1 MDESSAVKETRVVL
15 RRIQDHLLHAH
26 KTFGVEHES
35 AGFVDVI
42 HHPTNKLADLNY
54 VTPRRNTA
62 WVSGSYVQQGLD
74 RLSALDR
81 VGRVQYIEG
90 LYPPQFAKTLRDLG
104 LHSENESSLM
114 AFSLS
119 GFAGTTPSLP
129 KPTTPRGVRLELAGD
144 QRATEMWLYVHKN
157 ANYDLMTLGVE
168 PLAVS
173 REPDTQRLGHDIDL
187 LLHKN
192 DFPVGVV
199 RLGVQS
205 ATQSA
210 HIVALALQREA
221 RTPALT
227 RLLMLAG
234 MRAALARGC
243 TMIFAPGENDADR
256 ALNRELGFVDVGSM
270 VCYAAQSEKVTE
282 TQAHD
287 SLVQPVLA
295 LRR

>member
-42 HHPTNKLADLNY
+42 HHPTSKLPDLNY

-62 WVSGSYVQQGLD
+62 WVSASYVQQGLD
-74 RLSALDR
+74 KLQSLDR
-81 VGRVQYIEG
+81 DGRVQYIEG

-104 LHSENESSLM
+104 LHPENETSLM

-119 GFAGTTPSLP
+119 GLGGTTPSLP

-168 PLAVS
+168 PLSVS
-173 REPDTQRLGHDIDL
+173 REPDAQRLGQDIDV
-187 LLHKN
+187 LLHRN

-199 RLGVQS
+199 RLGVQTP
-205 ATQSA
+205 TQSA
-210 HIVALALQREA
+210 HVVAMAMLREAHIPALA
-221 RTPALT
+221 
-227 RLLMLAG
+227 RLLLVAG

-243 TMIFAPGENDADR
+243 TLIFAPGENDADR
-256 ALNRELGFVDVGSM
+256 SLKRELGFVDVGSM
-270 VCYAAQSEKVTE
+270 VCYAAQSVKVTE